1 MSLLSWIYIDSALLS
16 WTVEMSHMAS
26 SSLPS
31 AATTGLV
38 VVSAIFPALSAVALY
53 LRVVAVRQKASTGSR
68 SDEIWLLVSWL
79 TTAPLSIVVW
89 VVAAR
94 SGINYYKINNETGVK
109 YSLAVCIVPRRN
121 KTTTQLPTWFFLFS
135 LVD

>member
-1 MSLLSWIYIDSALLS
+1 
-16 WTVEMSHMAS
+16 MAS